1 MSIIERDAPPA
12 DLRERIAERERELEE
27 LRARLAEW
35 EARTEATPQRAP
47 NRPEPPRPAD
57 DGAGEAGEFATLS
70 GAEVRPLYTPLDRP
84 ATGGAEAAFHNERL
98 GMPGEF
104 PFTRGPYGTMYRTR
118 LWTMRQF
125 AGFGTA
131 EETNQRYKF
140 LLAHGQTGLS
150 VAFDFPTLM
159 GYDSDHPRSLGEV
172 GKCGVAI
179 SSLADMETLF
189 DGIPLDRVSVSMTIN
204 GPAIILFCFFMA
216 TAEKQG
222 VPFEKVRG
230 TVQNDVLKE
239 YQAQHAWVYPP
250 EPALRLVIDMFEWC
264 SRHAPKYNPIS
275 ISGYHIR
282 EAGSTAGQELAYTLR
297 NGFEYVERG
306 IARGLDVDEFAPRL
320 SFFWDV
326 HNDFFEEI
334 AKFRAARRIWARVL
348 RDRYGAKNPESWR
361 LRTHAQTA
369 GVSLTAQQPQ
379 NNIVRVAYQGLAA
392 VLGGTQSLHTNSM
405 DETLALPTEG
415 AVQIA
420 LRTQQILAYE
430 TGVPSTIDPLAGSY
444 YVEALTDRL
453 EEEAEEIF
461 AEIDRMGGVVPGIE
475 SGYFQREIAR
485 SAMRQQVEIET
496 GERVI
501 VGVNEFAVEGETL
514 EIPLLKIT
522 EEAETR
528 QRERMAALRRDRDEA
543 AVERTLAAL
552 RDAAAS
558 GENVV
563 PAMLDAVR
571 AYATLYE
578 IRFAMEEVFGAYQEP
593 VFF

>member
-1 MSIIERDAPPA
+1 MGIIEKDVPA
-12 DLRERIAERERELEE
+12 AELLERIAEQERELRS
-27 LRARLAEW
+27 LRQSLQRWQEGFQ
-35 EARTEATPQRAP
+35 RTPQR
-47 NRPEPPRPAD
+47 EPTRS
-57 DGAGEAGEFATLS
+57 EAGRGERYEGAFTSIS
-70 GAEVRPLYTPLDRP
+70 GSPVAPLYTPLDRP
-84 ATGGAEAAFHNERL
+84 EPGADEAAYHNDRL
-98 GMPGEF
+98 GVPGEF

-131 EETNQRYKF
+131 EETNARYHF
-140 LLAHGQTGLS
+140 LLKRGQTGLS

-172 GKCGVAI
+172 GRCGVAI
-179 SSLADMETLF
+179 SSLNDMETLF

-204 GPAIILFCFFMA
+204 GPAIILFAFYLA
-216 TAEKQG
+216 AAEKQG
-222 VPFEKVRG
+222 VPFDRIRG
-230 TVQNDVLKE
+230 TVQNDILKE

-250 EPALRLVIDMFEWC
+250 EPALRLIIDMFQWAAE
-264 SRHAPKYNPIS
+264 HAPKYNPIS

-306 IARGLDVDEFAPRL
+306 IERGLDVDDFAPRL

-334 AKFRAARRIWARVL
+334 AKFRAARRIWARTL
-348 RDRYGAKNPESWR
+348 REKYGSRNPESWR

-369 GVSLTAQQPQ
+369 GVTLTAQQPA
-379 NNIVRVAYQGLAA
+379 NNIVRVAYQAMAA

-405 DETLALPTEG
+405 DETLALPTEH

-420 LRTQQILAYE
+420 LRTQQILAFE
-430 TGVPSTIDPLAGSY
+430 TGVPNTIDPLAGSY

-453 EEEAEEIF
+453 EAEAEEIF
-461 AEIDRMGGVVPGIE
+461 AQIDGLGGVVPGIE
-475 SGYFQREIAR
+475 MGYFQREISR
-485 SAMRQQVEIET
+485 SAMRQQREIEN
-496 GERVI
+496 EDRII
-501 VGVNEFAVEGETL
+501 VGVNEFTVEGEEL
-514 EIPLLKIT
+514 EIPLLKVT
-522 EEAETR
+522 EEAEIQQR
-528 QRERMAALRRDRDEA
+528 KRMAAMRERRDQGAVDAALRRLKEA
-543 AVERTLAAL
+543 AAGEENVMPAIL
-552 RDAAAS
+552 DAA
-558 GENVV
+558 
-563 PAMLDAVR
+563 R

-578 IRFAMEEVFGAYQEP
+578 IRAAMEEVFGAYQEP

>member
-1 MSIIERDAPPA
+1 MSAVEQDVPVNQ
-12 DLRERIAERERELEE
+12 LLEQIARKERELEE
-27 LRARLAEW
+27 LRARVGQWHEGYEKAPK
-35 EARTEATPQRAP
+35 RPP
-47 NRPEPPRPAD
+47 NRAEAAR
-57 DGAGEAGEFATLS
+57 GAAAEEVEFTTIS
-70 GAEVRPLYTPLDRP
+70 GAAVAPLYTPLDRP
-84 ATGGAEAAFHNERL
+84 EPSAEGAAYYDERIGL
-98 GMPGEF
+98 PGEF

-131 EETNQRYKF
+131 EETNARYKF
-140 LLAHGQTGLS
+140 LLQRGQTGLS

-179 SSLADMETLF
+179 SSLDDMETLF
-189 DGIPLDRVSVSMTIN
+189 DGIPLDQVSVSMTIN
-204 GPAIILFCFFMA
+204 GPAIILFCFYMVA
-216 TAEKQG
+216 AEKQG
-222 VPFEKVRG
+222 VPFHKLRG
-230 TVQNDVLKE
+230 TVQNDILKE

-250 EPALRLVIDMFEWC
+250 EPALRLVIDMFEWAAKN
-264 SRHAPKYNPIS
+264 APKYNPVS

-282 EAGSTAGQELAYTLR
+282 EAGSTAAQELAYTLR

-306 IARGLDVDEFAPRL
+306 MARGLDVDDFAPRL

-334 AKFRAARRIWARVL
+334 AKFRAARRIWARHL
-348 RDRYGAKNPESWR
+348 RDKYGSTNPESWR

-369 GVSLTAQQPQ
+369 GVTLTAQQPE

-405 DETLALPTEG
+405 DETLALPTEK

-420 LRTQQILAYE
+420 LRTQQILAFE
-430 TGVPSTIDPLAGSY
+430 TGVPNTIDPLAGSY
-444 YVEALTDRL
+444 YVEAMTDAI
-453 EEEAEEIF
+453 EAEAERIF
-461 AEIDRMGGVVPGIE
+461 AEIDALGGVVPGIE
-475 SGYFQREIAR
+475 RGYFQREIAR
-485 SAMRQQVEIET
+485 SAFRQQIEIET

-501 VGVNEFAVEGETL
+501 VGVNEFTVEGETID
-514 EIPLLKIT
+514 IPLLKVT
-522 EEAETR
+522 EEAERR
-528 QRERMAALRRDRDEA
+528 QRERMAAMRARRDQGEVD
-543 AVERTLAAL
+543 RTLLAL
-552 RDAAAS
+552 QDAARA

-563 PAMLDAVR
+563 PPMLDAVR

-578 IRFAMEEVFGAYQEP
+578 IRAAMEEVFGAYQEP